1 MAAVCLLNTSRQGAC
16 LLQVC
21 DDTVEE
27 DDGEGAQTLFRVV
40 RIPFRVLFVT
50 GNLKMRL
57 HVEQD
62 SKTGHVSAVL
72 TCKQLLLPRP
82 ALLLHQPI
90 AELIVGATPC
100 CRSTSGLSKRGAS

>member
-1 MAAVCLLNTSRQGAC
+1 MGAVRLLNTSGHAAS

-27 DDGEGAQTLFRVV
+27 DDGEGAQTLFRLV

-62 SKTGHVSAVL
+62 SKTGHVSAL
-72 TCKQLLLPRP
+72 PPRRQLLPPLQ
-82 ALLLHQPI
+82 ALLMH
-90 AELIVGATPC
+90 
-100 CRSTSGLSKRGAS
+100 

>member
-1 MAAVCLLNTSRQGAC
+1 MGAVRLLNTSRHGVS

-27 DDGEGAQTLFRVV
+27 DDGEGGQTLFRVV

-62 SKTGHVSAVL
+62 SKTGHVSAL
-72 TCKQLLLPRP
+72 LSRGQLLLPM
-82 ALLLHQPI
+82 
-90 AELIVGATPC
+90 
-100 CRSTSGLSKRGAS
+100 